1 MRWMEEVM
9 KRFAVVLLPLL
20 LACCRAPSS
29 VAPMTIPLQ
38 YKAMLTPGEV
48 PAAPPCAALSKI
60 EVQDARDDK
69 KLGKRYV
76 EGKPN
81 AIAAVTTSDDLAAWA
96 TRGLEST
103 FKRAGVTVGKEGAP
117 VLHVRIDQIATNENV
132 VHRAGYDGR
141 IVVQAELGAGGSCWK
156 DSAEG
161 SSENYGY
168 AGSVENYQE
177 TLNHALDRTAARIL
191 SSPTFRQAVCSCKG

>member
-1 MRWMEEVM
+1 MR
-9 KRFAVVLLPLL
+9 RFAVVLLPLL

-29 VAPMTIPLQ
+29 VTPMTIPLQ
-38 YKAMLTPGEV
+38 YQAMLTPGEV
-48 PAAPPCAALSKI
+48 PTAPQCAALSKI

-69 KLGKRYV
+69 NLGKRYV

-81 AIAAVTTSDDLAAWA
+81 AIASVTTADDLAAWA
-96 TRGLEST
+96 TRGLENT

-117 VLHVRIDQIATNENV
+117 VLRIHIDQIATNENV
-132 VHRAGYDGR
+132 LHRAGYDGR

-161 SSENYGY
+161 ASENYGY

-177 TLNHALDRTAARIL
+177 TLNHALDRAAARIL
-191 SSPTFRQAVCSCKG
+191 SSPTFRKAICSCNG

>member
-1 MRWMEEVM
+1 M
-9 KRFAVVLLPLL
+9 KQFAVVLLPLL

-29 VAPMTIPLQ
+29 VVPMTIPLQ

-48 PAAPPCAALSKI
+48 PTLPQCAAVSKI
-60 EVQDARDDK
+60 EVQDARDEK
-69 KLGKRYV
+69 NLGKRYI

-96 TRGLEST
+96 VRGLENT

-117 VLHVRIDQIATNENV
+117 VLRVRIEQITTNENV
-132 VHRAGYDGR
+132 LHRAGYDGR
-141 IVVQAELGAGGSCWK
+141 IVLSAELGAAGSCWK
-156 DSAEG
+156 DNAEG

-177 TLNHALDRTAARIL
+177 TLNHALDRAAARIL
-191 SSPTFRQAVCSCKG
+191 SSPTFHKAVCSCNG

>member
-1 MRWMEEVM
+1 M

-29 VAPMTIPLQ
+29 VVPMTIPLQ

-48 PAAPPCAALSKI
+48 PTLPQCAAVSRI
-60 EVQDARDDK
+60 EVQDARDEK
-69 KLGKRYV
+69 NLGKRYV

-81 AIAAVTTSDDLAAWA
+81 AIAAVTTSDDLVAWA
-96 TRGLEST
+96 TGGLEST
-103 FKRAGVTVGKEGAP
+103 FKRAGVTVGKAGAP
-117 VLHVRIDQIATNENV
+117 VLRIRIDQIVTNENV
-132 VHRAGYDGR
+132 LHRAGYDGR
-141 IVVQAELGAGGSCWK
+141 IVVSAELGSGGSCWK

-177 TLNHALDRTAARIL
+177 TLNHALDRAAARIL
-191 SSPTFRQAVCSCKG
+191 SSPNFRKAVCSCNG